1 MREPCERTIGAR
13 FDIGVDLGGFH
24 LDVELDVGPGEVVA
38 MLGPNGAGKST
49 LLRAV
54 AGLVP
59 LDTGI
64 VVIGGDVL
72 DEPAVDRF
80 VGPERRDIGVVFQE
94 YRLFPTMSALDN
106 VAFGLRARR
115 VPRSAA
121 RTAAAEWLDR
131 VGLGEQSAKSPRA
144 MSGGEAQRVALARAL
159 VTDPR
164 MLLLDEPLAALDAGT
179 RQFVRRDLRRHLD
192 EFAGMCLVVT
202 HDPVDAHALADRVIV
217 LEGGRVVQQGSLND
231 ITAHP
236 RSRYVADLVGLNVL
250 DVDVRGVVATTRS
263 GVVVTLATAPGDG
276 EALLSIRPQ
285 AVAVHRDQPR
295 GSPRNVW
302 RLRVDAIDRHHDRT
316 RLTLTDVA
324 GLNGSDTVGGV
335 SLVAEITTASLDELA
350 LERGDQVWASVKATD
365 IVVVSA
371 DDHTVV

>member
-1 MREPCERTIGAR
+1 MSAHL
-13 FDIGVDLGGFH
+13 DIGVNFGEFR
-24 LDVELDVGPGEVVA
+24 LDAQLDVGPGEVVA

-59 LDTGI
+59 LETGI
-64 VVIGGDVL
+64 VVVDGDVL
-72 DEPAVDRF
+72 DEPATDRF
-80 VGPERRDIGVVFQE
+80 VVPERRDIGVVFQD

-106 VAFGLRARR
+106 VAFGLRARG
-115 VPRSAA
+115 VA
-121 RTAAAEWLDR
+121 RGDARAAAAEWLDR
-131 VGLGEQSAKSPRA
+131 VRLADRSSKSPRA
-144 MSGGEAQRVALARAL
+144 MSGGQAQRVALARAL

-164 MLLLDEPLAALDAGT
+164 MLLLDEPLAALDAST
-179 RQFVRRDLRRHLD
+179 RQVVRRDLRRHLD

-217 LEGGRVVQQGSLND
+217 LETGRVVQQGSLND
-231 ITAHP
+231 IAAHP

-250 DVDVRGVVATTRS
+250 DVDVRDAVATTRS
-263 GVVVTLATAPGDG
+263 GVVVTLAAAPGDG

-285 AVAVHRDQPR
+285 AIAVHRDEPD

-324 GLNGSDTVGGV
+324 GLNGSDTAGGV

-350 LERGDQVWASVKATD
+350 LERSDQVWASVKATD
-365 IVVVSA
+365 IGVVSSSEGPTTLSA
-371 DDHTVV
+371 EW